1 MPTRVSTTPEPPP
14 PAKPPLKERLE
25 QLVQRYGGLALG
37 TYLAISGLIILGFAI
52 AIRAGVG
59 GIEGADTAVGFLGIL
74 GVAWVAAKVTIPL
87 RIVATL
93 ALTPLLG
100 RIADRLRARS

>member
-1 MPTRVSTTPEPPP
+1 MS
-14 PAKPPLKERLE
+14 
-25 QLVQRYGGLALG
+25 AL
-37 TYLAISGLIILGFAI
+37 SILGFAI

-59 GIEGADTAVGFLGIL
+59 GIEGADTAVGFAGIL

-87 RIVATL
+87 RILATL

-100 RIADRLRARS
+100 RLTDRLRARP